1 MSAKDKIQFYNKT
14 ETKTIPEKTKS
25 MTGSIT
31 ESRLS
36 GPDLRNEIVSASSSE
51 TESDSDTT
59 SSETLDSASAM
70 SSDRLRTSATDSE
83 VESNLDTDSAELSSN
98 VSSNENLETTSSSDS
113 ETESFEFEYVS
124 QEVVSEGVNC
134 DNGEDINDEN
144 IKTEDISTQEI
155 DTEDIK
161 TEDIKTEDN
170 STEYMKTEDI
180 KTADI
185 DNEDIKTAKTSEDMR
200 FELESEFD
208 EGENWN
214 ESDDNDLNLTE
225 AESICKNNG
234 NQELNDDH
242 ENTENDNTLTSL
254 KDINLE
260 TFHNHEGDQINLQS
274 ERKEISPS
282 FESNRGAG
290 DSPRRSTSKKK
301 CVFAIGS
308 VLMFIGSLRPV
319 FELLKFLLEIPVL
332 SSEEFVTEII

>member
-134 DNGEDINDEN
+134 DNGEDI
-144 IKTEDISTQEI
+144 STQ
-155 DTEDIK
+155 
-161 TEDIKTEDN
+161 DIKTEDN

-234 NQELNDDH
+234 NQKLNDDH
-242 ENTENDNTLTSL
+242 ENTENDNNLTSL
-254 KDINLE
+254 KDLNLE

-301 CVFAIGS
+301 CVYAIGS
-308 VLMFIGSLRPV
+308 VLMFIGSLRSV
-319 FELLKFLLEIPVL
+319 F
-332 SSEEFVTEII
+332 

>member
-14 ETKTIPEKTKS
+14 ETKTILEKTKLI
-25 MTGSIT
+25 TGSIS

-208 EGENWN
+208 ESENWT
-214 ESDDNDLNLTE
+214 EPDDNDLNLTE

-301 CVFAIGS
+301 CVYAIGS
-308 VLMFIGSLRPV
+308 VLMFIGSLRSV
-319 FELLKFLLEIPVL
+319 F
-332 SSEEFVTEII
+332 